1 MNSFIA
7 MAYRDLS
14 CAAVALLITLV
25 VGASFVESTSYAPGA
40 RASMSAAAS
49 HYGQA

>member
-14 CAAVALLITLV
+14 CAAVALLITLS
-25 VGASFVESTSYAPGA
+25 VGAAFVESTSFAPGA
-40 RASMSAAAS
+40 RASTSATPP
-49 HYGQA
+49 HYGHA

>member
-25 VGASFVESTSYAPGA
+25 VGASFVESTAFAPAA
-40 RASMSAAAS
+40 RASMSGAAH